1 MGGESTFTPAS
12 VGDLSLVYKMD
23 HLYAAIRPVSLCGK
37 KSFRANGTF
46 AYAIMLK
53 SS

>member
-1 MGGESTFTPAS
+1 MCGESTFTPAL
-12 VGDLSLVYKMD
+12 VGDLLLVCKMD
-23 HLYAAIRPVSLCGK
+23 HLYAALGPVSLCGK

-46 AYAIMLK
+46 VNAIMLK